1 MDTAVLGKLGDGNGN
16 APAEKF
22 IPWKKRGLSESPV
35 DFGSQQDGTWD
46 QPEVKRQRTEVG
58 EVVGEVEGEL
68 EGEVEGEVEGEA
80 MGESPWKGLGGE
92 QQGRRRC
99 RGLCAWGEHHR
110 RGPGLWGHPSQS

>member
-1 MDTAVLGKLGDGNGN
+1 MGKLGDGNGS

-58 EVVGEVEGEL
+58 EVVGEVEDVVGAVVGRGSGVENDVGNPIVGE
-68 EGEVEGEVEGEA
+68 EVGFVTVVTCHLILSLRFA
-80 MGESPWKGLGGE
+80 K
-92 QQGRRRC
+92 R
-99 RGLCAWGEHHR
+99 
-110 RGPGLWGHPSQS
+110 

>member
-1 MDTAVLGKLGDGNGN
+1 MDTAVLGKLGEGNGN

-58 EVVGEVEGEL
+58 PVVVGEVVGEVEQVVGAVVGRGSGVENDVGNPIVGE
-68 EGEVEGEVEGEA
+68 EVGFGFVVTCHLIFSLRFA
-80 MGESPWKGLGGE
+80 K
-92 QQGRRRC
+92 R
-99 RGLCAWGEHHR
+99 
-110 RGPGLWGHPSQS
+110 

>member
-1 MDTAVLGKLGDGNGN
+1 MDTAVLGKLGEGNGN

-58 EVVGEVEGEL
+58 EEVVVGEEEQVVGAVVGRGSGVENDVGNPIVGE
-68 EGEVEGEVEGEA
+68 EVGFGFVVTCHLILSLRFA
-80 MGESPWKGLGGE
+80 K
-92 QQGRRRC
+92 R
-99 RGLCAWGEHHR
+99 
-110 RGPGLWGHPSQS
+110 

>member
-1 MDTAVLGKLGDGNGN
+1 MDTAVLGKLGEGNGN

-58 EVVGEVEGEL
+58 EVVGEVAGE
-68 EGEVEGEVEGEA
+68 EEEVVGAVVGRGSGVENDVGNPIVGEEVGFVFVVT
-80 MGESPWKGLGGE
+80 
-92 QQGRRRC
+92 C
-99 RGLCAWGEHHR
+99 RLILSLRFAKR
-110 RGPGLWGHPSQS
+110 

>member
-1 MDTAVLGKLGDGNGN
+1 MDTAVLGKLGDGNGS

-58 EVVGEVEGEL
+58 EVVGEVEQVVGAVVGRGSGVENDVGNPIVGE
-68 EGEVEGEVEGEA
+68 EVRPLFLTFLVE
-80 MGESPWKGLGGE
+80 
-92 QQGRRRC
+92 C
-99 RGLCAWGEHHR
+99 
-110 RGPGLWGHPSQS
+110 

>member
-1 MDTAVLGKLGDGNGN
+1 MGKLGEGNGN

-58 EVVGEVEGEL
+58 EVVGEVVGE
-68 EGEVEGEVEGEA
+68 EEEVVGAVVGTGSGVENDVGNPIVGEEVGF
-80 MGESPWKGLGGE
+80 LFVVT
-92 QQGRRRC
+92 
-99 RGLCAWGEHHR
+99 
-110 RGPGLWGHPSQS
+110 GHLILSLRFAKR

>member
-1 MDTAVLGKLGDGNGN
+1 MDTAVLGKLGDGNGS

-58 EVVGEVEGEL
+58 EVVGEVVGDVVGRGSGVENDVGNPIVGE
-68 EGEVEGEVEGEA
+68 EVGFVFVVTCHLILSLRFA
-80 MGESPWKGLGGE
+80 K
-92 QQGRRRC
+92 R
-99 RGLCAWGEHHR
+99 
-110 RGPGLWGHPSQS
+110 